1 MKKRGEK
8 KHRKIKVIGKEI
20 GRVSTGIKELDKITK
35 GGFINGS
42 TNLIVGGTGSGKSIL
57 ALQFLI
63 EGMKRG
69 ENCLYVAFEERKEDF
84 YNNALSLGWNLSNLE
99 KKGKFHFL
107 QYTPEKVK
115 TMLEEGG
122 GIVETIVL
130 TKNIK
135 RIVIDSV
142 TSFELLF
149 EEDTKKRAAVLMLF
163 NMLSKWNLTSLL
175 TYERDPVIDKK
186 ITSRALE
193 FESDS
198 IIYLYLLRIKDK
210 RERFLEVLKM
220 RGTNHSNNIYPL
232 RLSKGGF
239 KISLKPFSGK
249 FSYKLL

>member
-8 KHRKIKVIGKEI
+8 KLGEVKVIKKEI
-20 GRVSTGIKELDKITK
+20 ERVSTGILELDKITK
-35 GGFINGS
+35 GGFIDGS

-63 EGMKRG
+63 DGMKRG

-84 YNNALSLGWNLSNLE
+84 YNNALSLGWNLFNWE

-107 QYTPEKVK
+107 QYTPEKVR

-198 IIYLYLLRIKDK
+198 IIYLYLLRIKNR

-220 RGTNHSNNIYPL
+220 RGTNHSNNVYPL

-249 FSYKLL
+249 FSYRLL